1 MTTTYRQQPAQ
12 QLTVPAQQPTM
23 SSMNTQPRTVH
34 AQYAPTSNPLS
45 AASPLPLGWEER
57 PHASGQSQYY
67 NIRTKEL
74 TWVRPTTTA
83 AAPQSQPTTTASK
96 NTDSLKA
103 ALETA
108 HLSQYEDALRQL
120 GVGTAADLVDLEEQD
135 LIEIGMKKIE
145 AKRLMRLAK

>member
-1 MTTTYRQQPAQ
+1 MFVSYNPAERKAGGGYV
-12 QLTVPAQQPTM
+12 LEAGGGVTEGVPPE
-23 SSMNTQPRTVH
+23 
-34 AQYAPTSNPLS
+34 
-45 AASPLPLGWEER
+45 WEER

>member
-1 MTTTYRQQPAQ
+1 MFTNTH
-12 QLTVPAQQPTM
+12 TVQVTPETK
-23 SSMNTQPRTVH
+23 VF
-34 AQYAPTSNPLS
+34 
-45 AASPLPLGWEER
+45 EV
-57 PHASGQSQYY
+57 
-67 NIRTKEL
+67 KEL
-74 TWVRPTTTA
+74 LRAAKGESVEYVDAMALLYNQGTLEDASTVGSHGLTESTTVTLSM
-83 AAPQSQPTTTASK
+83 SQDPERGRAMRRKRGERETS
-96 NTDSLKA
+96 DEGGSLKA

>member
-1 MTTTYRQQPAQ
+1 
-12 QLTVPAQQPTM
+12 M